1 MTSRSM
7 KVEGRLPAS
16 FRDPSGFL
24 YHHEHTLYRQV
35 NQSYQT
41 HFEAAQTSGLFEAL
55 WNAGL
60 LIRHEAVSVPAFNP
74 SVAWKVIRPEPLE
87 FVSYPYEWSFSQLQD
102 AAIATLEVQS
112 HALQRGMSLKDA
124 SAYNIQFHRGRPV
137 LVDSLSFEV
146 LRPDQP
152 WIAYRQFCQHFLAP
166 LALMALRDIR
176 LGQLLRIHL
185 DGVPLDLAS
194 RLLPR
199 ASWARFSLVVHIHLH
214 ALSQQRF
221 AGRPVGQA
229 GRQASMGMPALRGLV
244 DSLRS
249 GVRGLRWKPRGTPWS
264 AYQTTDSYSE
274 VAANAKQA
282 LVAAFLSQAKPKT
295 VWDLGANTG
304 SFSRLASSQG
314 VFTVAWD
321 LDPGAVEQNYLSA
334 RENPDPNLLPLLLDL
349 ANPSPGIG
357 WDLAERGSFF
367 DRGPADAL
375 LALALVHHLAI
386 GNNVPLASLAR
397 TFRRMG
403 DWLAVEFVPKE
414 DPQTRRLLAS
424 RVDIFPDYDQKG
436 FEAAFREH
444 FHILE
449 ANPIP
454 ESQRILFTMKGL

>member
-1 MTSRSM
+1 M

-24 YHHEHTLYRQV
+24 YHHEDTLYRQV
-35 NQSYQT
+35 NQSYQA
-41 HFEAAQTSGLFEAL
+41 HFEAAEHSGLFEDL
-55 WNAGL
+55 WTARL
-60 LIRHEAVSVPAFNP
+60 LIRHEAVPVPAHDP
-74 SVAWKVIRPEPLE
+74 LIAWKVIRPEPLA
-87 FVSYPYEWSFSQLQD
+87 FVSYPYEWSFSQLRD
-102 AAIATLEVQS
+102 AALATLDVQVR
-112 HALQRGMSLKDA
+112 ALQRGLSLKDS

-137 LVDSLSFEV
+137 LVDSLSFEI

-152 WIAYRQFCQHFLAP
+152 WVAYRQFCQHFLAP
-166 LALMALRDIR
+166 LALMALRDVR

-194 RLLPR
+194 RILPR
-199 ASWARFSLVVHIHLH
+199 SSWARFSLLVHLHLH

-221 AGRPVGQA
+221 AGRPVAQD
-229 GRQASMGMPALRGLV
+229 GRQVRMGLPALRGLV

-249 GVRGLRWKPRGTPWS
+249 AVGGLRWKPTGTPW
-264 AYQTTDSYSE
+264 AEYQSTDSYSA
-274 VAANAKQA
+274 VGASAKQA
-282 LVAAFLSQAKPKT
+282 LVAAFLRQAKPKT
-295 VWDLGANTG
+295 LWDLGANTG
-304 SFSRLASSQG
+304 AFSRLASGQG

-321 LDPGAVEQNYLSA
+321 LDPGAVERNYLAA
-334 RENPDPNLLPLLLDL
+334 RESPDPNLLPLLLDL

-357 WDLAERGSFF
+357 WDLGERRSFF

-386 GNNVPLASLAR
+386 GNNVPLASLAH

-403 DWLAVEFVPKE
+403 DWLAVEFIPKE
-414 DPQTRRLLAS
+414 DPQARRLLAS
-424 RVDIFPDYDQKG
+424 RVDIFPDYDRTG
-436 FEAAFREH
+436 FEAAFRGH

-454 ESQRILFTMKGL
+454 ESQRVLYTMKGL